1 MTTHSKFRR
10 ATLGTALAAALA
22 AGLAVTAPMR
32 ATAQPAG
39 AVAPDN
45 DVTLS
50 VGTGRMVRLN
60 GTMSDVF
67 VANPGVA
74 DVQVRSGNQIFI
86 FGAGPGQTTVFAT
99 DRRSSSTSHT
109 TAWLAAAL

>member
-1 MTTHSKFRR
+1 MKKPNLIRR
-10 ATLGTALAAALA
+10 LALGTAISAAMAASLALA
-22 AGLAVTAPMR
+22 PASQAFAQSTVVTP
-32 ATAQPAG
+32 T
-39 AVAPDN
+39 D
-45 DVTLS
+45 DVVLS
-50 VGTGRMVRLN
+50 VGTGRLVRLN

-99 DRRSSSTSHT
+99 DR
-109 TAWLAAAL
+109 A